1 MMTRRA
7 AERDLTSITAIYN
20 QGIEDRI
27 ATLETEIK
35 CESYVKKWLFDRE
48 ERYAVVVAEENEEI
62 VGWASINSYS
72 PRAAYRGV
80 GEISI
85 YVRREYRGKGIG
97 QVLLAALE
105 DAATHYQFYKLVLFT
120 FPFNHLGQGLYRK
133 SGYREV
139 GVFEKQ
145 GILEGEYIDV
155 MIMEKLLI

>member
-7 AERDLTSITAIYN
+7 EERDLASITAIYN

-27 ATLETEIK
+27 ATLETDIK
-35 CESYVKKWLFDRE
+35 SESYTKKWLFDRE

-72 PRAAYRGV
+72 PRSAYRGV

-97 QVLLAALE
+97 QILLAALE
-105 DAATHYQFYKLVLFT
+105 AAATHYQFYKLVLFT

-145 GILEGEYIDV
+145 GILEGEHIDV
-155 MIMEKLLI
+155 MIMEKLL